1 MKQNSTFFWL
11 TASAYLVLTILMISC
26 NSSKNLE
33 TKSASGWD
41 TSTLQKGVVWK
52 KWKSFY
58 PLFNSNQTINVVDID
73 LDKSDVKLDWVNS
86 KDKFQPVYK
95 LIEGEEAL
103 VAINGTYPDRDSKG
117 KWGSFFKRK
126 DSVYQTIEYTKDHPL
141 YWKSEGF
148 ISVDKKGEIDIR
160 LGNKALYEQI
170 DIPNVMSS
178 SPVLIQ
184 EGVPIGKY
192 FVEAKYTQKELEEL
206 HYEDQNGH
214 QGLRHPRTAIG
225 LTEDNHLLMVVIDGR
240 SEQAKGMSAKE
251 VTTLLF
257 DVFKCHK
264 ALNLDGGGSSTMWIK
279 DQPYKGVV
287 NYPTD
292 NKKFDHEG
300 CRSISMSLIVS
311 PKK

>member
-1 MKQNSTFFWL
+1 MILRL
-11 TASAYLVLTILMISC
+11 TKNCIYLFLVVAAISC
-26 NSSKNLE
+26 NSIKNLE
-33 TKSASGWD
+33 SKPNNGWD

-52 KWKSFY
+52 QRLGNY

-73 LDKSDVKLDWVNS
+73 LKKADVKLDWVNS

-103 VAINGTYPDRDSKG
+103 VAINGTYPDRDSEG
-117 KWGSFFKRK
+117 KWGSFFKRN
-126 DSVYQTIEYTKDHPL
+126 DSIYQTIEYPKNHPL
-141 YWKSEGF
+141 YWKTEGF
-148 ISVDKKGEIDIR
+148 ISVDEKGEIDIR
-160 LGNKALYEQI
+160 LGNKALYEHI

-178 SPVLIQ
+178 SPVIIQ

-192 FVEAKYTQKELEEL
+192 FVEGDYSQEELNKL
-206 HYEDQNGH
+206 HYEDQNRH
-214 QGLRHPRTAIG
+214 QGVRHPRTAIG
-225 LTEDNHLLMVVIDGR
+225 LTKDNHLIMVVVDGR

-257 DVFKCHK
+257 DVFKCQK

-279 DQPYKGVV
+279 DQPYNGVV

-292 NKKFDHEG
+292 NNKFDHEG
-300 CRSISMSLIVS
+300 CRNISMALIIV
-311 PKK
+311 PKE